1 MAAWLRSSLVA
12 VATFHFDSR
21 PREHRVSPQQF
32 PLLNTKP
39 GGAAPIKT
47 LQRTCNAS
55 GGRIGHM
62 STDDSELVAAD
73 EDGGEGA
80 QTQLLADL
88 GLIRNVSSGDNRSV
102 LIRSCCFIQA
112 MWRRMRRRYHRRASV
127 RAAVASRATRRT
139 VAPAA
144 LWVGGWGRAF
154 ATSPAA
160 LAPTAH
166 TLRRITTGLWS
177 GGA

>member
-1 MAAWLRSSLVA
+1 MLI
-12 VATFHFDSR
+12 
-21 PREHRVSPQQF
+21 REHRPTARLFLRPPPHQT
-32 PLLNTKP
+32 PLSVTLRSKF
-39 GGAAPIKT
+39 AAAAQPP
-47 LQRTCNAS
+47 S
-55 GGRIGHM
+55 GM
-62 STDDSELVAAD
+62 STDDGELVAAD

-139 VAPAA
+139 AAPAA
-144 LWVGGWGRAF
+144 RWVGGWGRAF
-154 ATSPAA
+154 ATIPAA